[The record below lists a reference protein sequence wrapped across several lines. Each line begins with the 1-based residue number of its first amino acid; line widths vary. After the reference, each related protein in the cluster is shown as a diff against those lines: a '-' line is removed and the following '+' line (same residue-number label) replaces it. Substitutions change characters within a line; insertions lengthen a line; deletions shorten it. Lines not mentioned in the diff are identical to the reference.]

1 VYLLFKFEC
10 KYFYRFF
17 VTILSLEILITK
29 TNSKMKKIL
38 LTVAF
43 ISLFWVSKANTIVP
57 VDSKKE
63 EIEVNINLADVKDDQ
78 VLVTVKAPKIKTAT
92 ITYSLPKTVPGTY
105 SVDDYGKYVVDFKA
119 FDAKGNLLTV
129 SKTDDNT
136 WAIQNAKSLVKVT
149 YLVNDTFDTEKGSG
163 FGKDDVF
170 SPAGTN
176 IDAGKNF
183 MLNLHG
189 FVGYFQDKKEMPYKV
204 TITHPDTLW
213 GATSMIDKDASKTV
227 DLFEMPLYSE
237 LLENPIMYSKSDY
250 TSFTVDGM
258 DIQIAVYSPSGKFTA
273 ESITPEMKTMMTAQK
288 TFLGKVN
295 STKKYTVILYLST
308 MTPTD
313 AKGFGALEHPTATT
327 VVMPELMPK
336 EELVKQ
342 MKDVVSHEFF
352 HIVTPLTIHSK
363 EIQFFDYNA
372 PKMSQHLWMYE
383 GVTEYFA
390 NLFQINQGLI
400 QEDEFYS
407 RIAEK
412 IEHANT
418 MNDTMPFTT
427 MSANVLTEPYK
438 DQYLNVYEKGALI
451 GMCLDI
457 IIREKSEGKRGILDL
472 MHQLSNEYGVSKP
485 FNDADLFAKITS
497 LTYPEVGDFLTKYV
511 SGPTPIP
518 YYEYLAKVGVTKT
531 SMKTPDGIFLKGQVP
546 YIGVNQANKEIF
558 VDTKK
563 ELTVF
568 YTTLDLKGGDV
579 ILAVNDISYSLDN
592 IYDMITESMKWK
604 ENDPITIKIKRDGKE
619 QVLKGLVKLP
629 YIDTDG
635 LKATDSSKATLK
647 DAWLKG

>member
-1 VYLLFKFEC
+1 
-10 KYFYRFF
+10 
-17 VTILSLEILITK
+17 
-29 TNSKMKKIL
+29 MKKII
-38 LTVAF
+38 LTLALT
-43 ISLFWVSKANTIVP
+43 SLIWTSKANTAKP
-57 VDSKKE
+57 ADPKKE
-63 EIEVNINLADVKDDQ
+63 EIEVNINLTDVKEDQ
-78 VLVTVKAPKIKTAT
+78 VLVTVKAPKIKTDI

-105 SVDDYGKYVVDFKA
+105 SVDDYGKYIADFKA
-119 FDAKGNLLTV
+119 YDSKGNLLTV
-129 SKTDDNT
+129 TKTDDNT
-136 WAIQNAKSLVKVT
+136 WSIAKAKTLVKVT
-149 YLVNDTFDTEKGSG
+149 YLVNDTFDTEKGRG

-176 IDAGKNF
+176 IDVNKNF

-204 TITHPDTLW
+204 TITHPETLW
-213 GATSMIDKDASKTV
+213 GATSMIDKDASKTA

-237 LLENPIMYSKSDY
+237 LLENPIMYSKADY
-250 TSFTVDGM
+250 TAFTVDGM
-258 DIQIAVYSPSGKFTA
+258 DIQIAVYSPTGKITA
-273 ESITPEMKTMMTAQK
+273 QSITPEMKTMMTAQK

-308 MTPTD
+308 MAPTD

-327 VVMPELMPK
+327 VVMPEMIPLD
-336 EELVKQ
+336 ELVKQ

-363 EIQFFDYNA
+363 EIQYFDYNA

-400 QEDEFYS
+400 DENEFYARMS
-407 RIAEK
+407 EK
-412 IEHANT
+412 IQGANA

-438 DQYLNVYEKGALI
+438 DQYLNVYQKGALI

-457 IIREKSEGKRGILDL
+457 QIREKSGGKRGILDL

-497 LTYPEVGDFLTKYV
+497 LTYPEIGEFLTKYV

-518 YYEYLAKVGVTKT
+518 YYEYLAKVGITKVTQ
-531 SMKTPDGIFLKGQVP
+531 KTPEGIFLKGQVP
-546 YIGVNQANKEIF
+546 YISVNKENKEIF
-558 VDTKK
+558 VAPNK
-563 ELTVF
+563 ELSIF
-568 YTTLDLKGGDV
+568 YSTLDLRAGDI
-579 ILAVNDISYSLDN
+579 ILAINDKTYSLDN
-592 IYDMITESMKWK
+592 IYDMITESQKWK
-604 ENDPITIKIKRDGKE
+604 ENDAITIKIKRDGKE
-619 QVLKGLVKLP
+619 QVLKGIVKFP

-635 LKATDSSKATLK
+635 LEATDASKVTLRE
-647 DAWLKG
+647 AWLKG

>member
-1 VYLLFKFEC
+1 
-10 KYFYRFF
+10 
-17 VTILSLEILITK
+17 
-29 TNSKMKKIL
+29 MKKIIFAL
-38 LTVAF
+38 AF
-43 ISLFWVSKANTIVP
+43 STLIYTSKANTIKKIDP
-57 VDSKKE
+57 KKE
-63 EIEVNINLADVKDDQ
+63 EIEVTINLTDIKDDQ
-78 VLVTVKAPKIKTAT
+78 VLVTVKAPKIKTNE

-119 FDAKGNLLTV
+119 YDKKGNLLTIA
-129 SKTDDNT
+129 KTDDNT
-136 WAIQNAKSLVKVT
+136 WSIKNAKALAKIT
-149 YLVNDTFDTEKGSG
+149 YLVNDTYDTEKGSG
-163 FGKDDVF
+163 FGQDDIF

-189 FVGYFQDKKEMPYKV
+189 FVGYFQDKKETPYKV
-204 TITHPDTLW
+204 TISHPAALW
-213 GATSMIDKDASKTV
+213 GATSMVDKDGSSTSDV
-227 DLFEMPLYSE
+227 FEMPLYSE
-237 LLENPIMYSKSDY
+237 LLENPIMYSKADY

-308 MTPTD
+308 MSPTD

-327 VVMPELMPK
+327 VVMPEVMPK
-336 EELVKQ
+336 DELVKQ

-352 HIVTPLTIHSK
+352 HILTPLTIHSK
-363 EIQFFDYNA
+363 EIQYFDYNA

-400 QEDEFYS
+400 DENEFYS

-412 IEHANT
+412 IQGANA

-438 DQYLNVYEKGALI
+438 TQYLNVYQKGALI

-457 IIREKSEGKRGILDL
+457 QIRESSNGKRGILDL

-497 LTYPEVGDFLTKYV
+497 LTYPEIGEFLNKYV

-518 YYEYLAKVGVTKT
+518 YYDYLAKVGVTKIT
-531 SMKTPDGIFLKGQVP
+531 KKVPDGIFLQGQVP
-546 YIGVNQANKEIF
+546 FVGVNRENKEIF
-558 VDTKK
+558 VTPDK
-563 ELTVF
+563 ELHIF
-568 YTTLDLKGGDV
+568 YTTLGLKGGDI
-579 ILAVNDISYSLDN
+579 ILAINDKPYTFDT
-592 IYDMITESMKWK
+592 IYDMITDSQKWK
-604 ENDPITIKIKRDGKE
+604 ENDPISIKIKRDGKE
-619 QVLKGLVKLP
+619 QTIKGVVKFP
-629 YIDTDG
+629 YIDIEG
-635 LKATDSSKATLK
+635 FEATDPSKATLRQ
-647 DAWLKG
+647 AWLKG